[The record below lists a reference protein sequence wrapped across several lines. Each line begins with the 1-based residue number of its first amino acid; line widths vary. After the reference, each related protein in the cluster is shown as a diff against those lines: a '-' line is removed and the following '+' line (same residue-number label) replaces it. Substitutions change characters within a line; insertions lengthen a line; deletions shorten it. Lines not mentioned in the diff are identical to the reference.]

1 MTNAIFPQTI
11 FTTQRRF
18 NDYGASDMHHGDLSE
33 ARLKSEFGLTTI
45 SNVVDP
51 YSLTRLTAFNN
62 PQARFSGAYGGV
74 HRGGKVSVQECARL
88 LFKEMQI
95 TSLPFSFV
103 GPYRYLINQ
112 MLRHFQRASGSPFNY
127 AQLNAAYRNKIISDN
142 SLKCT
147 KFAIKKT
154 MKNVISYK
162 TRGIS
167 QSDMYFFRNDIGDS
181 VLPKFDSF
189 LNKINGM
196 GITVHDVHATR
207 IDILSLDVNEK
218 GWKAS
223 VRFTAQDH
231 FGLDAEDI
239 RKQKF
244 NQFQFFRIWFV
255 LQRFNKF
262 GFRPFLTNMKAVI
275 NIGGER

>member
-18 NDYGASDMHHGDLSE
+18 NDYGASDMRHGNLSE

-74 HRGGKVSVQECARL
+74 HRGGKVSIQECARL

-103 GPYRYLINQ
+103 GPYRHLINQ
-112 MLRHFQRASGSPFNY
+112 MLRHFQRASGSPFND
-127 AQLNAAYRNKIISDN
+127 AQLNAAYRNKIISEN
-142 SLKCT
+142 SAECT
-147 KFAIKKT
+147 KTVLKKIINDLVDYTSKGIPSEKMNIFKKNIKT
-154 MKNVISYK
+154 
-162 TRGIS
+162 TR
-167 QSDMYFFRNDIGDS
+167 
-181 VLPKFDSF
+181 LPKFDSF

-244 NQFQFFRIWFV
+244 NQFQFFRIWFI
-255 LQRFNKF
+255 LQHFNKF
-262 GFRPFLTNMKAVI
+262 GFRPFLTNMEAVI
-275 NIGGER
+275 TIGGER

>member
-18 NDYGASDMHHGDLSE
+18 NDYGASDMRHGDLSE

-45 SNVVDP
+45 SNVIDP
-51 YSLTRLTAFNN
+51 YSLTRFTAFDN
-62 PQARFSGAYGGV
+62 PQSRFSGAYGGV

-103 GPYRYLINQ
+103 GPYRHLINQ
-112 MLRHFQRASGSPFNY
+112 MLRHFQRASGSPFNDT
-127 AQLNAAYRNKIISDN
+127 QLNAAYRQKIKSN
-142 SLKCT
+142 Y
-147 KFAIKKT
+147 AIKNTFTVMREAITTFIDYENKGFPQE
-154 MKNVISYK
+154 KV
-162 TRGIS
+162 
-167 QSDMYFFRNDIGDS
+167 NDLKSAINFS
-181 VLPKFDSF
+181 VLPKFDTF

-207 IDILSLDVNEK
+207 IDILSLDVNDT

-244 NQFQFFRIWFV
+244 NQFHFFRIWFV

-262 GFRPFLTNMKAVI
+262 GFRPFLTKMDAVI
-275 NIGGER
+275 EIEGSR